1 MLDDGVKNG
10 DQQRPGRQAAAY
22 QRAPGDFFFF
32 SPLSNPPYGIVVAAP
47 LYVHKV
53 SQLSVLL
60 QFVFLSFK
68 GGAQDNTQFF
78 SAF

>member
-1 MLDDGVKNG
+1 MATSS
-10 DQQRPGRQAAAY
+10 DQVDKRRHINAHRGI
-22 QRAPGDFFFF
+22 F